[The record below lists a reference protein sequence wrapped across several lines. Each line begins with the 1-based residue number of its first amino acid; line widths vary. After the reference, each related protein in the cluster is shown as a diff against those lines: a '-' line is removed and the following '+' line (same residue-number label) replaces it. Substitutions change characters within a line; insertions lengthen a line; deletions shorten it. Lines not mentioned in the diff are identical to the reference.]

1 MRLEAWHRSPCP
13 LQLRPSLSPSDSLLC
28 IQNSC
33 SPCQVERESAAV
45 GIKQERTPFLCAF
58 FLADCLFLF
67 CGCFVV
73 IPAGFFVG
81 IAFFFFL
88 PRPVLGKVKVGRVF
102 GGSGCSRW
110 ERRDSVLG
118 FVFVCGPGGRFYCD
132 GDDRGHYGKVGK
144 RVLRWRGCGR
154 EGRTGLDELMKSS
167 FPGQRGS
174 KNGVDGCVN
183 ASRAILFK
191 CLCLRP
197 TAAICHS
204 R

>member
-1 MRLEAWHRSPCP
+1 M
-13 LQLRPSLSPSDSLLC
+13 
-28 IQNSC
+28 
-33 SPCQVERESAAV
+33 
-45 GIKQERTPFLCAF
+45 
-58 FLADCLFLF
+58 
-67 CGCFVV
+67 
-73 IPAGFFVG
+73 
-81 IAFFFFL
+81 
-88 PRPVLGKVKVGRVF
+88 GRAF

-144 RVLRWRGCGR
+144 RVLRWRACGR

-174 KNGVDGCVN
+174 KNCVDGCVN
-183 ASRAILFK
+183 AFRVIFFK
-191 CLCLRP
+191 CLCLRA